1 MGCAAIRQACGEPL
15 IATAPES
22 ASAWLLV
29 EHPGPW
35 PATGSPPGLPPEVL
49 RMREQAA
56 GAGIRWHWIRSVRER
71 HRPTTT
77 VFAAGTHLGGTW
89 IERATL
95 TEPRELAGLD
105 LGALAEGR
113 PPGFGERGRH
123 RVVVVCTHGRRDV
136 CCARLGR
143 PVAER
148 LDRRMPGQVWES
160 THLGGHRFAACVV
173 TLPDAVF
180 HGGVTPADTPTLADA
195 ITAGHVVPGRLR
207 GRAGLPAPV
216 QAAEHFA
223 RVHYGIRGVDGVLP
237 LRHEPVPD
245 GTVRVELALDD
256 GTACVVHVRARRS
269 TVARPTSCAAPEAT
283 ATPGTFEL
291 VALHCRQ
298 GAA

>member
-1 MGCAAIRQACGEPL
+1 MGCAAIRQAFGEPL
-15 IATAPES
+15 FATAPES

-35 PATGSPPGLPPEVL
+35 PATGSPSGLPPEIL
-49 RMREQAA
+49 RLRDQAA
-56 GAGIRWHWIRSVRER
+56 EAGIRWHWIRSVRDR
-71 HRPTTT
+71 RRPSTT
-77 VFAAGTHLGGTW
+77 VFAAGTRLGGTW

-95 TEPRELAGLD
+95 TDLRELAALD
-105 LGALAEGR
+105 LGTHAEGR
-113 PPGFGERGRH
+113 PPGFGQRGEH
-123 RVVVVCTHGRRDV
+123 RVVLVCTHGRRDV

-148 LDRRMPGQVWES
+148 LDRRLPGQVWES

-173 TLPDAVF
+173 TLPDGVF
-180 HGGVTPADTPTLADA
+180 HGGVTPADTATLADA
-195 ITAGHVVPGRLR
+195 ITAGHVVPDRLR

-216 QAAEHFA
+216 QAADYFA

-237 LRHEPVPD
+237 LRHDSAPD
-245 GTVRVELALDD
+245 GTVRVELSLGD

-269 TVARPTSCAAPEAT
+269 TAARPTSCAASESTGTPE
-283 ATPGTFEL
+283 TFEL